1 MNQQLNEVNKQLGGM
16 GEDLMTRKIK
26 KKKKLIKNRDKMDL
40 ENESKSS
47 PIPLHQQP
55 PLPAKLP
62 PLSKQS
68 LTM

>member
-1 MNQQLNEVNKQLGGM
+1 LNEVNKQLGGM

-47 PIPLHQQP
+47 PIPLHQ
-55 PLPAKLP
+55 
-62 PLSKQS
+62 
-68 LTM
+68 